1 MNNDIYIKHQK
12 AISNNM
18 IVEDSIVDS
27 NLCKD
32 LLTKALYS
40 QKADMW
46 NKNTGY
52 GHKEPWPIN
61 EWSYEIVPSRTNK
74 WLKNHISEETKKIW
88 ENTKDYIKKTYDIN
102 PKIHGSHINAASFGQ
117 EGMIH
122 TDNDGTD
129 IFIIIFLNDDMHIYH
144 GGEFQTYLS
153 LDGNYKT
160 NHDYKNSVINYSISP
175 KAGRMVM
182 ADSRIPHR
190 GLAPTRFYWKTRL
203 TLVFRTVFE
212 DKKDTWKKLKWR
224 NK

>member
-88 ENTKDYIKKTYDIN
+88 
-102 PKIHGSHINAASFGQ
+102 
-117 EGMIH
+117 
-122 TDNDGTD
+122 
-129 IFIIIFLNDDMHIYH
+129 
-144 GGEFQTYLS
+144 
-153 LDGNYKT
+153 
-160 NHDYKNSVINYSISP
+160 V
-175 KAGRMVM
+175 
-182 ADSRIPHR
+182 
-190 GLAPTRFYWKTRL
+190 
-203 TLVFRTVFE
+203 
-212 DKKDTWKKLKWR
+212 
-224 NK
+224 